1 MSGKLRKMLA
11 VLCAAAMLL
20 STGAMPAMAD
30 ETEGL
35 QIATPTEATQ
45 PMSDVKVVLE
55 GMNNLK
61 VTGKCEPG
69 VEVRVTL
76 CDAEGNAIIGEFN
89 PHVVKGSATTNGTFE
104 TTFTNL
110 VDGVYR
116 LKAVYKKSGLQ
127 AVYAIAPD
135 NTDRIAIATQPTV
148 TDQPVTPEKTQE
160 PAPPAAPIS
169 GVQAALSGTKDI
181 AVTGFGE
188 AGQSVVIQI
197 FKGNEATDLTHTE
210 LVGADGVFRTTFTD
224 MNPNDYRA
232 CAYYKTTPDSTVFA
246 NEVVTVPS
254 SDRPALLSDATGGD
268 VVPGTPQATNITSS
282 EATISGTGSDGQKV
296 QISLSTGVSETV
308 SVSSGSYSHTFTGLT
323 PETEYTATVQYEGGT
338 NTESVTFKTTSTQP
352 PAPAATIEIDSLTGG
367 EEVVTVS
374 GKATVGNKVYVV
386 VTIDGQDYEVKGID
400 VESDGS
406 FSATVS
412 VPGKAGTVN
421 AGIWAEIVGN
431 PNVYDQKTLQAT
443 ITAKPVNLT
452 VSASYDANDKKVKI
466 SGTGKPGAA
475 ITIKV
480 GSKASFSGQV
490 DSQGNYALSEYVEG
504 EGNDMQVVVSY
515 VNAGIGSNATD
526 TVDIPAPP
534 KTVDINILTAT
545 GGVKQIV
552 LAGTGKPGAIVEA
565 TVGGVTAQATVDA
578 NGGFSLTLSGVP
590 KGDYKDIVVKYTDAN
605 NGNAKTWNGAVTVTE
620 PVVATDISITTVKP
634 EVGKVTI
641 IGTAKAGERVV
652 ASMVTPENKTV
663 TRGIAADANGSYTI
677 AFDNLVSGTYKTL
690 VIQYVNDGVG
700 KQAAYPGDIVVPA
713 PSVDKPTIQVDKI
726 YTDTLVVVGKTTP
739 NLKVTVSTSYG
750 NTQYSYSQNS
760 GSDGVFR
767 IPLTRTQSVG
777 AKVRVTV
784 TYGNNETV
792 YTDVEVEKTTQKPT
806 YLTLSRYKGSRGQV
820 VLDLQ
825 RRLSSLGYTVQE
837 TARFDYATEEAVRQ
851 FQRTNGLDVDGI
863 AGKNTQTLLYSV
875 SAKPNGSP
883 SPDRYPVLVRGD
895 RGNAVTRLQ
904 QRLKDLGY
912 YTIKVDGIYG
922 VGTQSAVRAFQRRNS
937 LTQTGTADN
946 YTQQVLFSSAALA
959 MDDYDT
965 NYVYL
970 SRGSRGS
977 AVTRLQS
984 RLAALGYYY
993 GSLDGIYGSATQTA
1007 VRRFQSRNGI
1017 RSTGNADVNTQV
1029 SLFSSSA
1036 ISNGSSSG
1044 SSVGYVYLHYGSR
1057 GTAVTRLQQALKD
1070 KGYLKGKVDGI
1081 YGDQT
1086 YDAVKAFQRAKG
1098 LSVDG
1103 IAGRKTQN
1111 ALYGTNY

>member
-20 STGAMPAMAD
+20 STGAMPAMAAD
-30 ETEGL
+30 
-35 QIATPTEATQ
+35 ATPGEITQNGNDFTITATASGSTVTVTGTFI
-45 PMSDVKVVLE
+45 PKVGNGTVSGLSVDVALGSSSVKNVSITSPNTFTATFDNVAAGIHDVKATLRFKIDSGYVD
-55 GMNNLK
+55 NL
-61 VTGKCEPG
+61 
-69 VEVRVTL
+69 
-76 CDAEGNAIIGEFN
+76 
-89 PHVVKGSATTNGTFE
+89 S
-104 TTFTNL
+104 
-110 VDGVYR
+110 
-116 LKAVYKKSGLQ
+116 
-127 AVYAIAPD
+127 
-135 NTDRIAIATQPTV
+135 
-148 TDQPVTPEKTQE
+148 
-160 PAPPAAPIS
+160 
-169 GVQAALSGTKDI
+169 
-181 AVTGFGE
+181 
-188 AGQSVVIQI
+188 
-197 FKGNEATDLTHTE
+197 
-210 LVGADGVFRTTFTD
+210 VFRTTQVTVEQQT
-224 MNPNDYRA
+224 PPA
-232 CAYYKTTPDSTVFA
+232 EQTTPPAEQTTPPPTEQTPPPITTSISNVQATVSGDQITVTGKAQAGATVSIAICDKDGNAMWSFAHTEIANADGDFTTVFTKMVA
-246 NEVVTVPS
+246 NEYKALAQYQDGSHVMYANGNTSFTVGTPAPVANPITISSIEGGEEKVVVTGTADNGTNVEVTLAANGS
-254 SDRPALLSDATGGD
+254 TYTASDT
-268 VVPGTPQATNITSS
+268 
-282 EATISGTGSDGQKV
+282 SDGQY
-296 QISLSTGVSETV
+296 SV
-308 SVSSGSYSHTFTGLT
+308 SVPGLPAGT
-323 PETEYTATVQYEGGT
+323 YEVDVSVKST
-338 NTESVTFKTTSTQP
+338 NTAAQDIAQRKTVTVNAKQTNLTVMASYDATS
-352 PAPAATIEIDSLTGG
+352 GN
-367 EEVVTVS
+367 VTVS
-374 GKATVGNKVYVV
+374 GT
-386 VTIDGQDYEVKGID
+386 
-400 VESDGS
+400 
-406 FSATVS
+406 
-412 VPGKAGTVN
+412 GKANAQIIIDIGTKSR
-421 AGIWAEIVGN
+421 I
-431 PNVYDQKTLQAT
+431 
-443 ITAKPVNLT
+443 
-452 VSASYDANDKKVKI
+452 AS
-466 SGTGKPGAA
+466 
-475 ITIKV
+475 
-480 GSKASFSGQV
+480 QV
-490 DSQGNYALSEYVEG
+490 DSQGNYGTTAYVEG
-504 EGNDMQVVVSY
+504 EGNDMKVVVAYLDPS
-515 VNAGIGSNATD
+515 VGDRATT
-526 TVDIPAPP
+526 TVDIPVPP
-534 KTVDINILTAT
+534 KAVDIDILSVK
-545 GGVKQIV
+545 GGVNQIV
-552 LAGTGKPGAIVEA
+552 IEGTGKESAVVEA
-565 TVGGVTAQATVDA
+565 TVGGVTAQQTVKG
-578 NGGFSLTLSGVP
+578 NNFSLTLTGVP
-590 KGDYKDIVVKYTDAN
+590 KGSYKDIVVKYPDGS
-605 NGNAKTWNGAVTVTE
+605 NGKSKTWTETVTVTD
-620 PVVATDISITTVKP
+620 PVTLTDISITTVKP

>member
-1 MSGKLRKMLA
+1 M
-11 VLCAAAMLL
+11 
-20 STGAMPAMAD
+20 
-30 ETEGL
+30 
-35 QIATPTEATQ
+35 
-45 PMSDVKVVLE
+45 
-55 GMNNLK
+55 
-61 VTGKCEPG
+61 
-69 VEVRVTL
+69 
-76 CDAEGNAIIGEFN
+76 
-89 PHVVKGSATTNGTFE
+89 
-104 TTFTNL
+104 
-110 VDGVYR
+110 
-116 LKAVYKKSGLQ
+116 
-127 AVYAIAPD
+127 
-135 NTDRIAIATQPTV
+135 
-148 TDQPVTPEKTQE
+148 
-160 PAPPAAPIS
+160 
-169 GVQAALSGTKDI
+169 
-181 AVTGFGE
+181 
-188 AGQSVVIQI
+188 
-197 FKGNEATDLTHTE
+197 
-210 LVGADGVFRTTFTD
+210 
-224 MNPNDYRA
+224 
-232 CAYYKTTPDSTVFA
+232 
-246 NEVVTVPS
+246 
-254 SDRPALLSDATGGD
+254 
-268 VVPGTPQATNITSS
+268 
-282 EATISGTGSDGQKV
+282 
-296 QISLSTGVSETV
+296 
-308 SVSSGSYSHTFTGLT
+308 
-323 PETEYTATVQYEGGT
+323 
-338 NTESVTFKTTSTQP
+338 
-352 PAPAATIEIDSLTGG
+352 
-367 EEVVTVS
+367 
-374 GKATVGNKVYVV
+374 
-386 VTIDGQDYEVKGID
+386 
-400 VESDGS
+400 
-406 FSATVS
+406 
-412 VPGKAGTVN
+412 
-421 AGIWAEIVGN
+421 
-431 PNVYDQKTLQAT
+431 
-443 ITAKPVNLT
+443 
-452 VSASYDANDKKVKI
+452 
-466 SGTGKPGAA
+466 
-475 ITIKV
+475 
-480 GSKASFSGQV
+480 
-490 DSQGNYALSEYVEG
+490 
-504 EGNDMQVVVSY
+504 
-515 VNAGIGSNATD
+515 
-526 TVDIPAPP
+526 
-534 KTVDINILTAT
+534 
-545 GGVKQIV
+545 
-552 LAGTGKPGAIVEA
+552 
-565 TVGGVTAQATVDA
+565 
-578 NGGFSLTLSGVP
+578 
-590 KGDYKDIVVKYTDAN
+590 
-605 NGNAKTWNGAVTVTE
+605 
-620 PVVATDISITTVKP
+620 
-634 EVGKVTI
+634 
-641 IGTAKAGERVV
+641 
-652 ASMVTPENKTV
+652 
-663 TRGIAADANGSYTI
+663 
-677 AFDNLVSGTYKTL
+677 
-690 VIQYVNDGVG
+690 
-700 KQAAYPGDIVVPA
+700 
-713 PSVDKPTIQVDKI
+713 
-726 YTDTLVVVGKTTP
+726 
-739 NLKVTVSTSYG
+739 
-750 NTQYSYSQNS
+750 
-760 GSDGVFR
+760 
-767 IPLTRTQSVG
+767 
-777 AKVRVTV
+777 RVTV